1 MRTRFLLLSAA
12 LLSVGLAMVS
22 CRIGTVSSG
31 FDDEGIVLSL
41 GVVSDVHINTALPV
55 TSAKWKSALEQL
67 SVKALE
73 EDGDGIDGILV
84 AGDLIDYPNE
94 AFIEEFK
101 KVYESVLDPSD
112 VPLIYAVGNHDVP
125 KYKWSETMVEDAE
138 YIRKALG
145 DNYFRA
151 DVDVEAGTGLE
162 CRHCVLGDYD
172 IISISPDGTSPVV
185 YAPKALE
192 WLDKTMSE
200 ITSKNPSR
208 YVILIT
214 HPMLY
219 DTVYGSLLGEADG
232 IWKSYSPG
240 YWASREL
247 PVILSK
253 YPQAVTFGGHL
264 HFPLNDPR
272 SVWQGG
278 FTALGCGSVRYM
290 AIEAGSYEDMA
301 GQTTMKDKDEFSQ
314 GLLVQFDKKG
324 NMKITRMDFY
334 NKAVIGEPLLFAKP
348 SKKGNHLE
356 PYSFDG
362 RAAVNT
368 PPSLSKSKFD
378 ATILLPSEPW
388 VKKTVKGIM
397 VEFDAGE
404 DDEFVHHY
412 AVTLSQEGNLLASK
426 KILADFYKH
435 PDPAAMK
442 SSWSVPFS
450 LEDLPDSSVVLDPIG
465 LAVLKPGT
473 YSVSLTAF
481 DSWDAASETLTK
493 EITVN

>member
-1 MRTRFLLLSAA
+1 MRTRLLLLSGA

-22 CRIGTVSSG
+22 CRTGTVSSG

-73 EDGDGIDGILV
+73 EDADGLDGILV

-94 AFIEEFK
+94 AFIDEFK

-112 VPLIYAVGNHDVP
+112 VPLIYTVGNHDVP
-125 KYKWSETMVEDAE
+125 KYRWSETMVEDAD

-145 DNYFRA
+145 DNYFLA
-151 DVDVEAGTGLE
+151 DVDEDSGKRLE
-162 CRHCVLGDYD
+162 CRHCVVGDCH
-172 IISISPDGTSPVV
+172 ILAISPDGTSPVK
-185 YAPKALE
+185 YSPEALE
-192 WLDKTMSE
+192 WLDSTLSE
-200 ITSKNPSR
+200 ITGKEPSG
-208 YVILIT
+208 YVIVIT

-219 DTVYGSLLGEADG
+219 DTVYGSLLGEGDG

-247 PVILSK
+247 PGILSK

-272 SVWQGG
+272 SIWQGG

-290 AIEAGSYEDMA
+290 AIEAGGYEDMA

-324 NMKITRMDFY
+324 NMRITRMDFY
-334 NKAVIGEPLLFAKP
+334 NKAIIGEQLRLDHPRKD
-348 SKKGNHLE
+348 GRHLE
-356 PYSFDG
+356 PYSFNG

-368 PPSLSKSKFD
+368 PPVLSKLD

-388 VKKTVKGIM
+388 VKKTAKGI
-397 VEFDAGE
+397 VVDFDAGE

-412 AVTLSQEGNLLASK
+412 DVTLTQDGNQLAFK

-435 PDPAAMK
+435 PDPAGMK
-442 SSWSVPFS
+442 ASWSVPFS
-450 LEDLPDSSVVLDPIG
+450 LEDLPDTSVVLDPIG
-465 LAVLKPGT
+465 LAVLKPGI